1 MEFGR
6 GLNVLSGETG
16 AGKSILID
24 AVNLVLG
31 DRADRE
37 LIRRGA
43 DRAVVEAFFSTQDP
57 RVMDVLRQAGLEPEE
72 EVILESG
79 AYRRRTQRGPY
90 QWNPGQ

>member
-1 MEFGR
+1 MLRSINIRNIALIESLSLEFGR

-57 RVMDVLRQAGLEPEE
+57 RVMDVLRPGG
-72 EVILESG
+72 SG
-79 AYRRRTQRGPY
+79 SPRRR
-90 QWNPGQ
+90 